1 MTKLYLAGKMT
12 GVPQFNF
19 PAFHKAAAILRAADY
34 DIVSPAEMDSDAV
47 KAVAAV
53 STDGALDATGKVA
66 GETWGQIL
74 ARDVQVIAD
83 TVDGIV
89 FLPDWWESR
98 GARLEA
104 FVALLTSKKQF
115 GLYCEHLTPPIAWMS
130 VDLVRSILRGN
141 MP

>member
-1 MTKLYLAGKMT
+1 MRLYLAGKMS
-12 GVPQFNF
+12 GVPQYNF
-19 PAFHKAAAILRAADY
+19 PAFIEAAKRLREQGY
-34 DIVSPAEMDSDAV
+34 EIVSPQEMDTELGIAPDAL
-47 KAVAAV
+47 A
-53 STDGALDATGKVA
+53 SPDGKTKLSM
-66 GETWGQIL
+66 TWGDL
-74 ARDVQVIAD
+74 LSRDVKVIAD

-104 FVALLTSKKQF
+104 FVALLTGKKQF